1 MSSDVHADEDSTIV
15 FSGQAADTPKALWQA
30 GKLGAPKSLTNEV
43 PRNMDTGIR
52 RAIARNVKTLR
63 TLAGMTQ
70 GQLARKAGT
79 AQTVI
84 SYVEKPDGKS
94 PAVDTLSQIAT
105 ALKVPAWALMM
116 DLEDVN
122 PVVLARA
129 GLVIQGYLDVKEDGR
144 RQIERVV
151 DAESRYAA
159 LPPALP
165 PPQH

>member
-1 MSSDVHADEDSTIV
+1 V
-15 FSGQAADTPKALWQA
+15 FSGQADDIAKALKQA
-30 GKLGAPKSLTNEV
+30 GKLGAPKNSLKEV
-43 PRNMDTGIR
+43 LTTMDTGIR

-70 GQLARKAGT
+70 GQLARKAGV

-84 SYVEKPDGKS
+84 SYIERPDGKS
-94 PAVDTLSQIAT
+94 PAVDTLDQIAQ

-116 DLEDVN
+116 DLEDVS
-122 PVVLARA
+122 PVILARA
-129 GLVIQGYLDVKEDGR
+129 GIVIQGYLDVTEDGR

-151 DAESRYAA
+151 DAESRYASMT
-159 LPPALP
+159 LMLP